1 MKYLKLLCLILPI
14 YSSQVGAT
22 NAQFECEI
30 LNYSTVQD
38 DGSLEK
44 NQRDKDANK
53 NLIGKKFLVDRK
65 TGDIKGE
72 VYFANIVSD
81 SYKRK
86 PLFVEDGNAKRA
98 FRVIWVQKSNQYTAY
113 SGVVYIQIF
122 TPATEAKKPFLVNSG
137 TSVVTGLCN

>member
-14 YSSQVGAT
+14 YSSQVSAT
-22 NAQFECEI
+22 NAEFECEI

-38 DGSLEK
+38 DGSLKK
-44 NQRDKDANK
+44 NQRDRDANK

-72 VYFANIVSD
+72 VSFSNIVYD
-81 SYKRK
+81 GYKRK
-86 PLFVEDGNAKRA
+86 PFFIEDGNAKRA
-98 FRVIWVQKSNQYTAY
+98 FRVIWIQKSNQNTAY

-122 TPATEAKKPFLVNSG
+122 TPTTETKKPFLVNSG